1 MRDKS
6 DNVVEAKS
14 YQFALSIIMVYKQLT
29 QEKKEFVLSKQ
40 LVRSGTSVG
49 ANVREATCAES
60 KRDFVH
66 KLSIALKEAREA
78 GYWLELL
85 MDSEYIGNEV
95 FLKVNAECNEVV
107 KIISSIILTTK
118 SRYLQ
123 EEDSDYN
130 LPDMSI
136 YDSQI

>member
-14 YQFALSIIMVYKQLT
+14 YEFALSIIMVYKQLT

-66 KLSIALKEAREA
+66 KLNIALKEAREA

-85 MDSEYIGNEV
+85 KDSEYIGNEV

>member
-1 MRDKS
+1 
-6 DNVVEAKS
+6 
-14 YQFALSIIMVYKQLT
+14 MVYKQLT

-66 KLSIALKEAREA
+66 KLNIALKEAREA

-85 MDSEYIGNEV
+85 KDSEYIGNEV

>member
-14 YQFALSIIMVYKQLT
+14 YEFALSIIMVYKQLT

-66 KLSIALKEAREA
+66 KLNIALKEAREA

>member
-14 YQFALSIIMVYKQLT
+14 YEFALSIIMVYKQLT

>member
-14 YQFALSIIMVYKQLT
+14 YEFALSIIMVYKQLT

-66 KLSIALKEAREA
+66 KLNIALKEAREA

-123 EEDSDYN
+123 QEDSDYN
-130 LPDMSI
+130 LPDISI